1 MDCALCKRCSSFHT
15 SVRSPPRVSASTVL
29 HLQVAV
35 LRPNCIWGTQASI
48 HAHTGS
54 PNRVPAPSDPRPSAN
69 VCIYSSRN
77 GYPRARCTQLRLLA
91 LLRVMLLYGRVHG
104 NKYSKQIK
112 VENKKGTKLTRVSQS
127 INEQCTYLR
136 VANKGVRTTT
146 RTGYSS
152 PCVTANI

>member
-1 MDCALCKRCSSFHT
+1 MDCALFKRCSSFHT
-15 SVRSPPRVSASTVL
+15 SVRSPPRVFASTVL
-29 HLQVAV
+29 HLHVAG

-54 PNRVPAPSDPRPSAN
+54 PNRLPAPSDPRPYAK

-104 NKYSKQIK
+104 KKYSKQTT
-112 VENKKGTKLTRVSQS
+112 VNNKKGTNVTRVSQS
-127 INEQCTYLR
+127 INEQCKYLR
-136 VANKGVRTTT
+136 VAN
-146 RTGYSS
+146 
-152 PCVTANI
+152 